1 MTFGNLRSAVIGL
14 LCASACA
21 VTHASTDGTPLPV
34 YDATEVA
41 HSRYTVLKRLW
52 VEDWK
57 SAFRVAAHRDEAS
70 ARRALLNEAAALG
83 ADAVVNLY
91 CLDKTDGMFNPAGYF
106 CYGNAVKIKPA
117 GAK

>member
-1 MTFGNLRSAVIGL
+1 MKIVAGTCVAAMVAFSAG
-14 LCASACA
+14 AAWAQSTSPDA
-21 VTHASTDGTPLPV
+21 VPV

-41 HSRYTVLKRLW
+41 HARYTVLKRLW

-57 SAFRVAAHRDEAS
+57 SAFRVGGRSDEAG
-70 ARRALLNEAAALG
+70 ARRVLLNEAAALG

-106 CYGNAVKIKPA
+106 CYGNAVRIKPA
-117 GAK
+117 AAK